1 MMENLSLLERFSDP
15 NLIQQMPLG
24 EKLLAS
30 SYVAILGM
38 AITFVALVI
47 LWGLIIIMGK
57 MLNTTGPKKEAV
69 KVQKAPVET
78 KPQATEEDS
87 SVDDEELIAVITAAV
102 AASMNTSTHNIVVRD
117 IVRVVDE
124 TPAWGKAGRLDQ
136 MSTRRRK

>member
-1 MMENLSLLERFSDP
+1 MENLSLLERFSDP

-124 TPAWGKAGRLDQ
+124 TPAWGRAGRTDQ
-136 MSTRRRK
+136 MNTRL